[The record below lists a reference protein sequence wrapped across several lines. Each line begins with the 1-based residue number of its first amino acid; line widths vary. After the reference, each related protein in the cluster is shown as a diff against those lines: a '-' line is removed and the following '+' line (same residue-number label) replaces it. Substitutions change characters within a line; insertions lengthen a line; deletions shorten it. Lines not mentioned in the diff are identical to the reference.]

1 MRIIGGN
8 FKGKKI
14 ITPSDK
20 STRPL
25 KDMVRESIF
34 NIIEHSKN
42 EFVNLE
48 NAKILDLFS
57 GTGSFGIECLS
68 RGAKEVIFFENYS
81 NSIKVLK
88 NNIFNLKLES
98 KTKVYEINAY
108 NLKESNLNNEIFDVI
123 FLDPPFKDKE
133 INNLISQIKILKIA
147 NMNTLII
154 IHRNKKSMDNIS
166 EFLNVL
172 DEKNF
177 GLSKILFSKLINV
190 LPDCLKILV
199 NSICLNFSFS

>member
-42 EFVNLE
+42 EFVNLD

-57 GTGSFGIECLS
+57 GTGSFGIECIS
-68 RGAKEVIFFENYS
+68 RGAEKVIFFENYI
-81 NSIKVLK
+81 NSIK
-88 NNIFNLKLES
+88 I
-98 KTKVYEINAY
+98 
-108 NLKESNLNNEIFDVI
+108 
-123 FLDPPFKDKE
+123 
-133 INNLISQIKILKIA
+133 
-147 NMNTLII
+147 
-154 IHRNKKSMDNIS
+154 
-166 EFLNVL
+166 
-172 DEKNF
+172 
-177 GLSKILFSKLINV
+177 
-190 LPDCLKILV
+190 
-199 NSICLNFSFS
+199 

>member
-42 EFVNLE
+42 EFVNLD

-57 GTGSFGIECLS
+57 GTGSFGIECIS
-68 RGAKEVIFFENYS
+68 RGAEKAIFFENYT

-88 NNIFNLKLES
+88 KNIDLLKLNKYS
-98 KTKVYEINAY
+98 KIIEKDTY
-108 NLKESNLNNEIFDVI
+108 NISQSQLNLLKFDLI
-123 FLDPPFKDKE
+123 FLDPPFKDNK
-133 INNLISQIKILKIA
+133 INQLIEKIKKMKITSK
-147 NMNTLII
+147 NT
-154 IHRNKKSMDNIS
+154 
-166 EFLNVL
+166 
-172 DEKNF
+172 
-177 GLSKILFSKLINV
+177 
-190 LPDCLKILV
+190 
-199 NSICLNFSFS
+199 